1 MNKNYKWAVVGML
14 WFVCFFNYADRQ
26 SIFSV
31 FPKLKEEFGFSAV
44 QLGLIGSAFMWV
56 YALGAPLAGF
66 IADRLPRKHLILGG
80 CLFWS
85 AITVMTG
92 WCNRLWHFVT
102 VRALEGLGET
112 FYFPATMSLVSDYH
126 DGRTRSRA
134 FSLHQS
140 GVYLG
145 TIGGSWF
152 GAWFA
157 ERHGWRTGFYFFG
170 GAGALLVLVLYR
182 FLREPARGA
191 VDRAT
196 TCAADYAG
204 DRAADRATTAGIPG
218 DAAGANPTAAPSR
231 DSAPK
236 LCHLIDDKP
245 TGAKW
250 GKIAT
255 EDVRAEVETA
265 KLATPVCHLID
276 DKLAGRGGHSSEGE
290 PLGVGEMLRV
300 VFRKPTAWLLMVA
313 FLGANF
319 VATIFLTWTPT
330 FLVDKFGFKLT
341 SAGLSGAVFIHL
353 ASALSVPL
361 GGMLADRLARR
372 LAGGR
377 MLVQALGLLVGAT
390 FVGLVGLTSNVTTL
404 LVAMALFGLCKGLY
418 DSNIFASLYD
428 VIEPRA
434 RASAAGIMNT
444 VGWGGGAL
452 GPLAVGFAT
461 QYGRHAQAIDNMSE
475 AIAFG
480 AIIYVLGAA
489 LLLVAAFGF
498 AHRDVLPSPTSAT

>member
-31 FPKLKEEFGFSAV
+31 FPKLKEEFGFGAV

-56 YALGAPLAGF
+56 YALGAPVAGF

-85 AITVMTG
+85 AITVLTG
-92 WCNRLWHFVT
+92 WCHRLWHFVT

-140 GVYLG
+140 SVYVG

-157 ERHGWRTGFYFFG
+157 EHHGWRMGFYFFG
-170 GAGALLVLVLYR
+170 GAGAILALVLYR

-191 VDRAT
+191 ADHATYGAVGRSAIGRIVDH
-196 TCAADYAG
+196 AADHAFDHPADHASDHAAAAVASAAIDSVARPAG
-204 DRAADRATTAGIPG
+204 STQND
-218 DAAGANPTAAPSR
+218 
-231 DSAPK
+231 
-236 LCHLIDDKP
+236 
-245 TGAKW
+245 
-250 GKIAT
+250 
-255 EDVRAEVETA
+255 
-265 KLATPVCHLID
+265 CHLID
-276 DKLAGRGGHSSEGE
+276 DKLAGKGGPLSGGE
-290 PLGVGEMLRV
+290 PPGVGETLRMI
-300 VFRKPTAWLLMVA
+300 FRKPTALLLMAA

-361 GGMLADRLARR
+361 GGVLADRLARR
-372 LAGGR
+372 FAGGR
-377 MLVQALGLLVGAT
+377 MLVQAFGLLAGAA

-404 LVAMALFGLCKGLY
+404 LVAMTLFGLCKGLY
-418 DSNIFASLYD
+418 DANIFASLYD
-428 VIEPRA
+428 VIGSRA
-434 RASAAGIMNT
+434 RATAAGIMNT

-452 GPLAVGFAT
+452 GPLAVGVAT
-461 QYGRHAQAIDNMSE
+461 QYGRHEKAIDNMSE

-480 AIIYVLGAA
+480 AIIYLIGAA

-498 AHRDVLPSPTSAT
+498 ARRDVLRSSCSAA